1 MKFARARYRDFA
13 NFMAGTLA
21 RTGVTGGF
29 SLPRIDPVCRRPG
42 DRRTWRR
49 HAFASGFA
57 LSALIF
63 FSALPASAQQI
74 TMLRDTETEDMLR
87 SYETPIAKAA
97 GINPVPRVWLLGD
110 PIVNA
115 FATYGD
121 GGENIFIFSGIILYC
136 KSPNELIGVMAHETG
151 HIAAGHLSRTEIG
164 AEHAMV
170 PMLLSMVLGA
180 AVTQA
185 QMAAFTRVQESTADQ
200 IALKLLPAT
209 HQSPQGLYST
219 FERMAAEEAQSAYK

>member
-42 DRRTWRR
+42 DRRAWRR

-63 FSALPASAQQI
+63 FSALPASAQH
-74 TMLRDTETEDMLR
+74 RDLLR

-115 FATYGD
+115 FA
-121 GGENIFIFSGIILYC
+121 I
-136 KSPNELIGVMAHETG
+136 
-151 HIAAGHLSRTEIG
+151 
-164 AEHAMV
+164 
-170 PMLLSMVLGA
+170 
-180 AVTQA
+180 
-185 QMAAFTRVQESTADQ
+185 
-200 IALKLLPAT
+200 
-209 HQSPQGLYST
+209 
-219 FERMAAEEAQSAYK
+219 